1 MRKKWF
7 RQLLRRRIFVIL
19 LLVLQGLVLYALIR
33 DTSQLKKWISTAL
46 SIISLLV
53 ALRVISSRDKPSY
66 KLLWVALILIA
77 PVFGGLFYLLVT
89 FQYSTHSVARRLS
102 QLEKDSAPYLLDHP
116 ERCEE
121 TCRVAPECVP
131 QIMYLQKAGFPIY
144 NQTVCDYFAPGEQV
158 FQELLPELR
167 RAERY
172 IFLEFF
178 IIEEGVMWNAI
189 HDILREKAA
198 QGVEVRVLYD
208 DMGCFLTLPQNYA
221 KQLEAEGIRCRVFNP
236 FRPILSSVQNN
247 RDHRKIVSID
257 GRVAFTGG
265 LNLADENINVREKHG
280 AGKDAGLRLRGDAA
294 WSLTVFFLQMWNL
307 TCKTQEGFAAFCPRP
322 LPVEGDGL
330 VQPYADSPVDKEN
343 VGEHVYLQIINNAK
357 RYVYIQTPYLIVDDS
372 MVSALTLA
380 AKSGVDV
387 RIITPHHWDKWL
399 IHMTT
404 RAYYRPLVE
413 AGVKIYEYTPGFLH
427 AKTFVSDDKIT
438 TVGTIN
444 LDYRSLYLHFECGVW
459 MYGSHAA
466 EQVKTDFLHTMAVS
480 QEITQDA
487 IRHGPLTRLFQELL
501 RVVAPLM

>member
-1 MRKKWF
+1 
-7 RQLLRRRIFVIL
+7 
-19 LLVLQGLVLYALIR
+19 
-33 DTSQLKKWISTAL
+33 
-46 SIISLLV
+46 
-53 ALRVISSRDKPSY
+53 
-66 KLLWVALILIA
+66 
-77 PVFGGLFYLLVT
+77 
-89 FQYSTHSVARRLS
+89 
-102 QLEKDSAPYLLDHP
+102 
-116 ERCEE
+116 
-121 TCRVAPECVP
+121 
-131 QIMYLQKAGFPIY
+131 MYLQKAGFPIY

-265 LNLADENINVREKHG
+265 FNLADEYINVREKHG
-280 AGKDAGLRLRGDAA
+280 
-294 WSLTVFFLQMWNL
+294 
-307 TCKTQEGFAAFCPRP
+307 
-322 LPVEGDGL
+322 
-330 VQPYADSPVDKEN
+330 
-343 VGEHVYLQIINNAK
+343 
-357 RYVYIQTPYLIVDDS
+357 YLIVDDS

-404 RAYYRPLVE
+404 RTYYRPLVE

-438 TVGTIN
+438 TVGPIN
-444 LDYRSLYLHFECGVW
+444 LDYCSLSLHFECGVW